1 MGTTRSLFGLHK
13 QGHAFNIKLDLR
25 ESHTED
31 RKRLLVA
38 MIRED
43 VESDGAVTVL
53 ADSTGVIQFASENV
67 LRTFGYPAAEIAGEN
82 VSILM
87 PDSHAFSHAGYMSR
101 YMDTGES
108 NIGMI

>member
-1 MGTTRSLFGLHK
+1 MHSTSSWIFERVTLK
-13 QGHAFNIKLDLR
+13 T
-25 ESHTED
+25 ESD
-31 RKRLLVA
+31 FWSPA
-38 MIRED
+38 MISED
-43 VESDGAVTVL
+43 VESDGAVNIL
-53 ADSTGVIQFASENV
+53 ADSTGVIQFASEIV
-67 LRTFGYPAAEIAGEN
+67 LRTFGYPGAEIAGEN